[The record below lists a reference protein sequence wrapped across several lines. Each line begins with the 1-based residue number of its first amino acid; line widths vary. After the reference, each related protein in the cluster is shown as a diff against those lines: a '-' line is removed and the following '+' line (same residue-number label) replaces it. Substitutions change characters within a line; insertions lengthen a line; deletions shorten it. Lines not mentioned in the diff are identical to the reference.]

1 MIEKGSYVRPR
12 VERYERKCFICR
24 NDIEEPVLLYLDD
37 FQNIKCLTFEPKM
50 TLPVRK
56 RWRKF
61 NMSSR

>member
-37 FQNIKCLTFEPKM
+37 FHFSKSAERR
-50 TLPVRK
+50 V
-56 RWRKF
+56 
-61 NMSSR
+61 